1 MNRTMRFL
9 AIMTV
14 LAMLPALPVWAGDPG
29 SATAQ
34 FLKTG
39 QGARPMG
46 MGGAYAALAYDV
58 NAVYWNPGGLGEVQ
72 KPEILFMHNNNYV
85 DISNQ
90 FLGFVYPMEQYGGTL
105 GLGVTYQDYGS
116 FDRTLITGA
125 STFTSNGSFDASDLA
140 IAVGYGQ
147 RFGEGYS
154 LGGTLKY
161 IRSKIE
167 SEDASAFAVDLGL
180 MYRVPD
186 QPLTLGL
193 AIQNLGSKM
202 KFISQSDKLPLNL
215 KVGGAYEFM
224 PGLTLALDL
233 NKPID
238 NNLRLNAG
246 IEYWPAEM
254 FALRVG
260 YDGLSDAGNGM
271 TAGAGFR
278 FQDLGLDYAW
288 VDGGDLDDAHRISLN
303 FVFGPTTQY

>member
-1 MNRTMRFL
+1 MKTMILLMAFALLL
-9 AIMTV
+9 A
-14 LAMLPALPVWAGDPG
+14 APAWADDPG

-58 NAVYWNPGGLGEVQ
+58 NAVYWNPGGLGEVAR
-72 KPEILFMHNNNYV
+72 PEVLFMHNNNYV

-116 FDRTLITGA
+116 MDRTVITGA
-125 STFTSNGSFDASDLA
+125 NTYASTGSFDATDLA
-140 IAVGYGQ
+140 VALGYGQ
-147 RFGEGYS
+147 RFGDGYS
-154 LGGTLKY
+154 LGGTLKF
-161 IRSKIE
+161 IRSKID
-167 SEDASAFAVDLGL
+167 SDNASAWAVDLGML
-180 MYRVPD
+180 YRVPG
-186 QPLTLGL
+186 QPLTVGV
-193 AIQNLGSKM
+193 AVQNLGTKM

-215 KVGGAYEFM
+215 KAGAAYEFM

-238 NNLRLNAG
+238 NSLRLNAG
-246 IEYWPAEM
+246 LEYWPANM

-260 YDGLSDAGNGM
+260 YDGMNEAGNGM

-278 FQDLGLDYAW
+278 FQDFALDYAW
-288 VDGGDLDDAHRISLN
+288 VDGGDLDDAHRVSLN
-303 FVFGPTTQY
+303 FVFGPLPQ